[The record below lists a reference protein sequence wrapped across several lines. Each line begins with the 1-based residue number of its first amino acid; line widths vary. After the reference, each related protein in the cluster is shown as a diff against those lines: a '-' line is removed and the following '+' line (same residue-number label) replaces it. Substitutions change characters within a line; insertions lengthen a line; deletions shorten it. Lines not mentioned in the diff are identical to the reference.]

1 MNPRILP
8 VDGVIAVYNVAL
20 AAAWLRAAPGAP
32 VAAVMVLVH
41 GVAACLPLVLAR
53 RPVELP
59 RLLRALREGY
69 PLLVLGAAWTE
80 LGWLQEIR
88 RLPPRDG
95 FVERLDLAVF
105 GVHPHQI
112 WAAAQPQAWLNQLM
126 FGLYLSYYLFVF
138 LPPLVLAARGRRAAF
153 RDWTLRLLVTY
164 LGCYVLYTLFPVYG
178 PRFGAP
184 APAAPADPGAFAHL
198 AAALRSAGDSLGTA
212 FPSSHV
218 AGVVTAAWLSFRWLP
233 RRLAYGFAFGAVG
246 VSLSTVYTRN
256 HYAIDVL
263 AGIAA
268 ALALQTTYR
277 LASTFL
283 RRRDLPRSLLRIV
296 RGRVRPGSFR
306 MPDSKGESS

>member
-1 MNPRILP
+1 VNPRILP
-8 VDGVIAVYNVAL
+8 IDGVIAVYNVAL
-20 AAAWLRAAPGAP
+20 AAAWLRAAPEAP
-32 VAAVMVLVH
+32 LAAIMVLVH
-41 GVAACLPLVLAR
+41 GAAAYLPFVLTR
-53 RPVELP
+53 RAAELP
-59 RLLRALREGY
+59 RPLRALREGY

-88 RLPPRDG
+88 GLPPRDA
-95 FVERLDLAVF
+95 FVERLDLTVF

-126 FGLYLSYYLFVF
+126 FGFYLSYYLFVF
-138 LPPLVLAARGRRAAF
+138 LPPLVLAARRRTEAF

-164 LGCYVLYTLFPVYG
+164 LGCYVFYTLFPVYG
-178 PRFGAP
+178 PRFGTPIA
-184 APAAPADPGAFAHL
+184 AAPVDAGALAHL

-233 RRLAYGFAFGAVG
+233 RRLAYGFAFGALG

-263 AGIAA
+263 AGAAA
-268 ALALQTTYR
+268 ALVLQAIYH
-277 LASTFL
+277 LVSTFL
-283 RRRDLPRSLLRIV
+283 RRRELPTSPLRIV